1 MNQRL
6 FLSTSNI
13 LFRLTLI
20 GLAFAAAALVLR
32 NGLAIA
38 VHVPLDPDEGWNAY
52 LARAAVSGAPL
63 YPHGLMVNNYPP
75 LSFYIVGMLGR
86 ITGDPIVAGRLLSLI
101 AFSASTGTII
111 AILREMGAGVLAALF
126 GALFFATGLLAASDY
141 VAMND
146 PQLLGHALQL
156 AGLFLLLPGRRAT
169 TSAALLMAAGLF
181 VKHDLIVLPLA
192 ASLWLVLEDPKAAL
206 RFAGVGLAAGIAGL
220 ITAKLLIGVNL
231 IEAVSSPRQWKAVNF
246 AAGAEGFLIWA
257 GAALLTAAGLAW
269 RRWRDPHVRLV
280 TLYAAI
286 ALVTGGVF
294 AFGDGVDANIFF
306 DAAIALGLGAGVAL
320 REVPRRWLG
329 PLALFAAA
337 PLVLYMFRNI
347 TDAGFHYTAAFA
359 REAPLDIAFLRV
371 HAGPALCEDLTL
383 CFWAD
388 KDMPVDVFNL
398 SEAIATGVRSDR
410 DLAHLLATQYFS
422 SIALSRLTP
431 FALGP
436 HLKSVLL
443 AHYRAVRQDDNGV
456 FLERR

>member
-6 FLSTSNI
+6 FLSASDI

-32 NGLAIA
+32 NGLTLCA
-38 VHVPLDPDEGWNAY
+38 HVPLDPDEGWNAY
-52 LARAAVSGAPL
+52 LARAAVGGAPL
-63 YPHGLMVNNYPP
+63 YPHGVMVNNYPP

-86 ITGDPIVAGRLLSLI
+86 LTGDPIVAGRLLSLI
-101 AFSASTGTII
+101 AFFASTGAII
-111 AILREMGAGVLAALF
+111 AILCEMGAGVLAALF
-126 GALFFATGLLAASDY
+126 GALFFAAGLLAASDY

-146 PQLLGHALQL
+146 PQLLGHVLQL
-156 AGLFLLLPGRRAT
+156 AGLFLLLPKLRAT
-169 TSAALLMAAGLF
+169 TPAALLMAAGLF
-181 VKHDLIVLPLA
+181 VKHDLVVLPLA
-192 ASLWLVLEDPKAAL
+192 VSLWLMLEDRKAAL
-206 RFAGVGLAAGIAGL
+206 RFAGLGLAVGIAGL
-220 ITAKLLIGVNL
+220 ITAKILVGVNL
-231 IEAVSSPRQWKAVNF
+231 IEAVSSPRQWKASNF
-246 AAGAEGFLIWA
+246 AMGAESFLVWA
-257 GAALLTAAGLAW
+257 SAALLATAGLAW
-269 RRWRDPHVRLV
+269 RRWTDSHVRLV

-306 DAAIALGLGAGVAL
+306 DAAIALGLGAGMAL

-337 PLVLYMFRNI
+337 PLVLYMFRNV
-347 TDAGFHYTAAFA
+347 TDASFHYTAAFA
-359 REAPLDIAFLRV
+359 REASPDINFLRA

-388 KDMPVDVFNL
+388 KAMPVDVFNL
-398 SEAIATGVRSDR
+398 SEAIATGARSDR
-410 DLAHLLATQYFS
+410 EMAHLLATQYFGSIVLS
-422 SIALSRLTP
+422 SLTP

-443 AHYRAVRQDDNGV
+443 AHYRAVRQDDNGI
-456 FLERR
+456 FFERR